1 MRHDF
6 PGIFRDGGY
15 ADYCTLRSEAV
26 AAVPEDMDP
35 AQAAPLLCAGVTC
48 FSEFFA
54 TVAVAGVGRMYY

>member
-15 ADYCTLRSEAV
+15 AEYCTLRSEAV

-48 FSEFFA
+48 FSEFR
-54 TVAVAGVGRMYY
+54 VS